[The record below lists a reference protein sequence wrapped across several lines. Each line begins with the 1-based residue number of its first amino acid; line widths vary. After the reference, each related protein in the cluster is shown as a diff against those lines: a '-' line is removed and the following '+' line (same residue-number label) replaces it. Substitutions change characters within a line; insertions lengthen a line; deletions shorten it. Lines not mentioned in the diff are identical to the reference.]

1 MKSFDFQKGMFYT
14 SGQKNVPVSETEWGT
29 GESVSLYFIF
39 KFFAF
44 SFFFAC
50 LCGFATN
57 SRKLRKKRRKH
68 WKRWQHMKRKNRSPD
83 THTISCVLV
92 ILFYLVCFFASCN
105 ISGFK
110 PCPMQLS
117 RYKLVP
123 CLGLHCWD
131 LSHFYNSIFGNA
143 VDLLFLRSCSH
154 GRNQGPARTDIQ
166 LSCSNASF
174 DTGAWLGRMYV
185 SFALDGS

>member
-110 PCPMQLS
+110 PYPMQLS
-117 RYKLVP
+117 RYIQAGSLPGATLLRLVP
-123 CLGLHCWD
+123 
-131 LSHFYNSIFGNA
+131 
-143 VDLLFLRSCSH
+143 LLQLYFWKRCRFAFSPFLFTW
-154 GRNQGPARTDIQ
+154 A
-166 LSCSNASF
+166 
-174 DTGAWLGRMYV
+174 
-185 SFALDGS
+185 